1 MECFKYKVR
10 NKNMKHSSDSVYII
24 HIILFKKKKQS
35 TSILVDTIF

>member
-10 NKNMKHSSDSVYII
+10 NKNMKHSSDSVYIT
-24 HIILFKKKKQS
+24 HIILLFLKKQS